1 MLRRSGPRGRG
12 RGRVGLGVGRAAS
25 AAAAEPKNPLDLVRG
40 EMAILKKLNHEN
52 VVKLYEVLDDPNDDS
67 LYMGKYSIYLD
78 LRIPCITSFIS
89 HVVVTYLLVFEMAEK
104 GALMDVDLD
113 KVTVPYSEEE
123 SRIYFRQMI
132 LGIEYCECW
141 GHYIAKLQIETY

>member
-1 MLRRSGPRGRG
+1 MHFIS
-12 RGRVGLGVGRAAS
+12 
-25 AAAAEPKNPLDLVRG
+25 KLDLC
-40 EMAILKKLNHEN
+40 ASLILF
-52 VVKLYEVLDDPNDDS
+52 
-67 LYMGKYSIYLD
+67 
-78 LRIPCITSFIS
+78 ITSFIS

-113 KVTVPYSEEE
+113 KVTIPYSEEE

-141 GHYIAKLQIETY
+141 EHHIANPQSGLY

>member
-67 LYMGKYSIYLD
+67 LYMGKCTPYLRLD
-78 LRIPCITSFIS
+78 LCVSLILFITSFIS
-89 HVVVTYLLVFEMAEK
+89 HVVVMYLLVFEMAEK

-113 KVTVPYSEEE
+113 KVTIPYSEEE

-132 LGIEYCECW
+132 LGIEYCEC
-141 GHYIAKLQIETY
+141 

>member
-67 LYMGKYSIYLD
+67 LYMGKCTHI
-78 LRIPCITSFIS
+78 
-89 HVVVTYLLVFEMAEK
+89 
-104 GALMDVDLD
+104 
-113 KVTVPYSEEE
+113 
-123 SRIYFRQMI
+123 
-132 LGIEYCECW
+132 
-141 GHYIAKLQIETY
+141 